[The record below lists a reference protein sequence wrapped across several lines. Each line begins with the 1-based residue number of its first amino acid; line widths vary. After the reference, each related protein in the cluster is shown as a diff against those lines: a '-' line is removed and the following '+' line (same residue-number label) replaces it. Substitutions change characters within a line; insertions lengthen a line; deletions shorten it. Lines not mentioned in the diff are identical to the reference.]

1 MFKNIT
7 IAHIAAD
14 PASTEELAD
23 TLYEIGK
30 DLFTKKQYETAVRW
44 LGRAYDVL
52 SEQEQEMLSHN
63 AIELRLAIMQLL
75 SEWVPGALGYKQA
88 DRRQQKRSC

>member
-1 MFKNIT
+1 MFQKVT

-23 TLYEIGK
+23 ALYEIGK
-30 DLFTKKQYETAVRW
+30 DMFARKQQEMAVRW

-52 SEQEQEMLSHN
+52 CEQEPECLSDN
-63 AIELRLAIMQLL
+63 ARELRLAIMQL
-75 SEWVPGALGYKQA
+75 SSMWTP
-88 DRRQQKRSC
+88 RSGGS

>member
-7 IAHIAAD
+7 IAHIIVD
-14 PASTEELAD
+14 PSSVEELAD

-30 DLFTKKQYETAVRW
+30 DLFTKKQYEAAERW

-52 SEQEQEMLSHN
+52 SEQEQDLLSDN
-63 AIELRLAIMQLL
+63 ASELRLAIMQLL
-75 SEWVPGALGYKQA
+75 SVWIQDSLMA
-88 DRRQQKRSC
+88 SS